1 MKVLAILVAT
11 ALVCSVSAA
20 NKKNSVRVAKQQI
33 HKIPCGTESYEYP
46 ITQKGDFVG
55 TFGYEQAG
63 AVEAPKGYALL
74 QRNAELQNSYLEI
87 NLFTDSDR
95 DLVESAF
102 VVTESCAAINKYA
115 HANDDPTDPMAKG
128 NYTALPIL
136 NGRGALGS
144 GVTYAHL
151 VANNPIIDLN
161 GTFVV
166 DTDTFNYL
174 FVTVAPGDGNRVSTN
189 YGEDG
194 LAATRHLYIARYP
207 DTRAVVLTAGEYI
220 VACADLEVVECAV
233 PKVKKNKK
241 NKQVEEETTTKK
253 AKKEAS

>member
-74 QRNAELQNSYLEI
+74 QRNAELQNTYLEI
-87 NLFTDSDR
+87 NLFSDSDR
-95 DLVESAF
+95 DMVESAF
-102 VVTESCAAINKYA
+102 VVTQSCAQLEKFALL
-115 HANDDPTDPMAKG
+115 ANAATTLKDA
-128 NYTALPIL
+128 NFTALPYL
-136 NGRGALGS
+136 NNRGTLGS

-207 DTRAVVLTAGEYI
+207 DTRAVVLTAGEFI
-220 VACADLEVVECAV
+220 VACADIVAVECAV
-233 PKVKKNKK
+233 PKEKKNKK
-241 NKQVEEETTTKK
+241 AVEEETTKK